1 MIAKNILKLI
11 DEAIIP
17 SFALIL
23 GKMIGLFIAIYLLS
37 LPFTLEGGQFL
48 KIFPSVRFSNL
59 QDYIVAENY
68 SNMAMFIA
76 ASLGTIMVIIRA
88 HYFHESHIHP
98 ILHAK
103 LFALNLENLVAPSY
117 HLYHQAAIWLI
128 FLWLTVGFLILS
140 SLLGITYPYLA
151 FIAFIIAANF
161 SWVFVVDI
169 EKEIEISRSS

>member
-1 MIAKNILKLI
+1 MIIKNLLKLI

-17 SFALIL
+17 SFSLII
-23 GKMIGLFIAIYLLS
+23 GKMTGLFIVIYFQNI
-37 LPFTLEGGQFL
+37 PFTLESNQFL
-48 KIFPSVRFSNL
+48 RILPSVRFSNL

-68 SNMAMFIA
+68 SNLAMFIVA
-76 ASLGTIMVIIRA
+76 AIGTIMVIIRA

-98 ILHAK
+98 KLHAK
-103 LFALNLENLVAPSY
+103 LVSLNLENLVAPSY

-140 SLLGITYPYLA
+140 SILSITYAHLA

-169 EKEIEISRSS
+169 EKEVELSRS